1 MLNNSPTPVQHVF
14 GPVPSRRLGRSLG
27 VDLVPYKVCSLDCIY
42 CQVGRTTNKTIARKI
57 FVPVGTIL
65 SEIREKLKAGPRP
78 DVITLAGSGEP
89 TLHAAL
95 GDIIAGIKQMTDIP
109 VAVLTNGTLLSHPA
123 VRTDCRQAD
132 MVLPSL
138 DAGDEETFQLIN
150 RPAEGVSLE
159 QLVHGLEVFREEYS
173 GHIWLEIFFVAGL
186 NATPEHAQKIRALVD
201 RIRPD
206 RIQLNTA
213 VRPTADD
220 GVRALT
226 PDALSDLC
234 ALMGPKAEVIADFK
248 HVDKPHEFAAKVDD
262 VLAMIQRRPVTVDD
276 IAAGLGI
283 HSNEAVKLVEE
294 LLKKELVVRERREGR
309 EFLRAP

>member
-1 MLNNSPTPVQHVF
+1 MPNDSPTPVQHVF

-27 VDLVPYKVCSLDCIY
+27 VDLVPHKVCSLDCIY
-42 CQVGRTTNKTIARKI
+42 CQVGRTTNKTLAREI
-57 FVPVGTIL
+57 FVPVETIL
-65 SEIREKLKAGPRP
+65 SEISEKLKTVTRP

-89 TLHAAL
+89 TLHAGL
-95 GDIIAGIKQMTDIP
+95 GDIIAGIKNMTDIP
-109 VAVLTNGTLLSHPA
+109 VVVLTNGTLLSHPA

-138 DAGDEETFQLIN
+138 DAGDEETFQRIN

-173 GHIWLEIFFVAGL
+173 GQIWLEIFFVAGI
-186 NATPEHAQKIRALVD
+186 NATPEHVKKIRALVD

-248 HVDKPHEFAAKVDD
+248 HADKPREFTAKVDD

-283 HSNEAVKLVEE
+283 HPNETVKLVEE
-294 LLKKELVVRERREGR
+294 LLRKKLVVRERREGR
-309 EFLRAP
+309 EFLRVC